1 MEISFHCRYAC
12 VPGKGPLKDNLDP
25 LLQVSV
31 GRLGVI
37 TELDFEIVPQQML
50 ARTAVSL
57 SIDEAVD
64 GIAAV
69 SSAYAAALSAN
80 ASASQIQEVLAPLD
94 MTQACARTYRV

>member
-1 MEISFHCRYAC
+1 M
-12 VPGKGPLKDNLDP
+12 
-25 LLQVSV
+25 

-57 SIDEAVD
+57 TIDEAVD

-69 SSAYAAALSAN
+69 SSAYAAALAAN
-80 ASASQIQEVLAPLD
+80 ASASEIQAVLAPLD
-94 MTQACARTYRV
+94 MTQACA